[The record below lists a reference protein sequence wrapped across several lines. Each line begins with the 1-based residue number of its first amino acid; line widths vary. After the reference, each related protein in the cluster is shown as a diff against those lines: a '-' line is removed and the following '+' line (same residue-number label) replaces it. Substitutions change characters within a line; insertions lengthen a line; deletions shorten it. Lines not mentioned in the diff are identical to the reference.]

1 MLLKIVYLLTC
12 RVLGLAVL
20 AFRSDRAKDAELLVL
35 RHQNA
40 VLRRHAGRIRYEPDD
55 RVWFVALARFLPR
68 RRWTE
73 IFPVTPATLLAWH
86 RRLADGKYDTSKRR
100 KPGRPPTV
108 PGIGRL
114 VVRLAKENPL
124 WGHRRIH
131 GEIAKLG
138 VTVAPSTVWE
148 ILRAAGID
156 PAPRRAGPTW
166 RQFLHAQSAG
176 LLAVDFLHVD
186 TVLLRRLYVLVFIE
200 HGTRRMHLG
209 GVTANPTGDW
219 TVQQARNLALTL
231 GERFESIRFLIRD
244 RGSNFTTSFDAVF
257 QAVGTRILHTAVQA
271 PRMNAICERLVGT
284 LRRELLDRVLILGE
298 GHLRAVLA
306 EYQVHYN
313 TARPHQ
319 GIAQRVPDSEHDGGH
334 LTVTRPRL
342 RTDPPKTCPGRP
354 DQRIRTRR
362 LIPRRTAGHQTNPI
376 FERDTIAK
384 TAYGPSPLVKSA
396 APSCQSSSAVARTC

>member
-1 MLLKIVYLLTC
+1 VLLKIVYLLTC

-20 AFRSDRAKDAELLVL
+20 AFRGDQAKDAELLVL

-40 VLRRHAGRIRYEPDD
+40 VLRRHAGRVRYEPGD
-55 RVWFVALARFLPR
+55 RVWLAALARHIPR
-68 RRWTE
+68 RRWTGV
-73 IFPVTPATLLAWH
+73 FPVTPATLLAWH
-86 RRLADGKYDTSKRR
+86 RKLAGRKYDTSNRR

-108 PGIGRL
+108 PGIARL

-131 GEIAKLG
+131 GEMAKLG

-166 RQFLHAQSAG
+166 RHFLHAQAAG
-176 LLAVDFLHVD
+176 ILAVDFLHVD

-209 GVTANPTGDW
+209 GVTANPTDEW

-231 GERFESIRFLIRD
+231 GERFESTRFLIRD
-244 RGSNFTTSFDAVF
+244 RGSNFTSSFDAVF
-257 QAVGTRILHTAVQA
+257 QAAGTRILRTAVQA
-271 PRMNAICERLVGT
+271 PRMNAICERLAGT

-306 EYQVHYN
+306 EYQAHYN

-319 GIAQRVPDSEHDGGH
+319 GIAQRVPGGEHDGRH
-334 LTVTRPRL
+334 LIVTDLDRE
-342 RTDPPKTCPGRP
+342 
-354 DQRIRTRR
+354 RIHRKPVLGG
-362 LIPRRTAGHQTNPI
+362 LINEYAR
-376 FERDTIAK
+376 
-384 TAYGPSPLVKSA
+384 A
-396 APSCQSSSAVARTC
+396 A